1 MACGP
6 FSHSIQMQE
15 RSLEQQAVLLMH
27 LDDFH
32 FLASLCLLC
41 APIAFARK
49 RVRGRG
55 GSSVAH

>member
-1 MACGP
+1 
-6 FSHSIQMQE
+6 MQE